1 MLYMLTN
8 NLNKKTFFFLCLMFL
23 QVETPPSV
31 LTVALKRPYSLVT
44 LQLVLLQK

>member
-8 NLNKKTFFFLCLMFL
+8 NLNKKNFFFLCLIFL

-31 LTVALKRPYSLVT
+31 LTVALRRPYSLVT
-44 LQLVLLQK
+44 LQLVLLQR

>member
-8 NLNKKTFFFLCLMFL
+8 NLNLKKNFFLCLMFL